1 MCKRSD
7 EGRKLD
13 KGEKD
18 DEWSLQYHQVTERG
32 CNAYGGKVTQKLQV
46 LDPISKVTD
55 LAIELGR
62 QEALKTFQLR
72 LLPDIALE
80 NMHGY
85 DDT

>member
-1 MCKRSD
+1 MMNEAFNTIKSQN
-7 EGRKLD
+7 EGVTHMVEKLRK
-13 KGEKD
+13 
-18 DEWSLQYHQVTERG
+18 
-32 CNAYGGKVTQKLQV
+32 KLQV